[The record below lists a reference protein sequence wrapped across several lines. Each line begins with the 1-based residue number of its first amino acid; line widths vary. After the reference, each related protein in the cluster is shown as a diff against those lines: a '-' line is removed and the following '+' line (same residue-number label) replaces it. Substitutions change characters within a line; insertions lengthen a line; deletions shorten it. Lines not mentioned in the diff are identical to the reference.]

1 MKPANRNPNRSFRV
15 AATMTLT
22 MLTCTMGCSATQPQR
37 DDVAVTHDVQARLA
51 QDAQARPLQ
60 IAVATKGGVVYLT
73 GSVPTDSD
81 RNSVERIARDTPG
94 VREVENNVLFGG
106 SPAGSQTISPLESGT
121 SKHPLV
127 PATAP
132 AGTIVQ

>member
-1 MKPANRNPNRSFRV
+1 MRPANRKPNRSLRI

-22 MLTCTMGCSATQPQR
+22 MLTCTMGCSATTVQR

-51 QDAQARPLQ
+51 RDAQARPLQ

-81 RNSVERIARDTPG
+81 RSSVERIARDTPG

-106 SPAGSQTISPLESGT
+106 SPAGSQTISPHESGT
-121 SKHPLV
+121 SKHRLV
-127 PATAP
+127 PATAA